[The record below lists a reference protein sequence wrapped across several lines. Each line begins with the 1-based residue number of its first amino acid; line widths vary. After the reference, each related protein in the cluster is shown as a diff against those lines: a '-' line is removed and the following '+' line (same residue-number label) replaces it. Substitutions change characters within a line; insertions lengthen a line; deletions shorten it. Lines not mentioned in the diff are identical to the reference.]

1 MPCVNGKSILGGKQ
15 LEVQKLFPLH
25 FSIIK
30 LNPTTINR
38 KWCYSGDN
46 VEGDEMAPLGGHWH
60 GGGGGGVTV
69 VDKVALFVQ
78 HHLSAHE

>member
-1 MPCVNGKSILGGKQ
+1 
-15 LEVQKLFPLH
+15 
-25 FSIIK
+25 
-30 LNPTTINR
+30 
-38 KWCYSGDN
+38 
-46 VEGDEMAPLGGHWH
+46 MAPLGGHWH